1 MLCYALHGRLSAEL
15 QATNNVFQSCYK
27 MDFWPAGA
35 IMAED
40 QVDGWLAGET
50 KVGAATAQDQQLC
63 DQNGS
68 AVWRCACTAATD
80 AFAAGALVTLL
91 VTKEMSTGG
100 CDLGWS
106 ARLVMEARQRK

>member
-40 QVDGWLAGET
+40 QVDGWLAGDGREM
-50 KVGAATAQDQQLC
+50 VGDKSGRC
-63 DQNGS
+63 HCSGS
-68 AVWRCACTAATD
+68 AAV
-80 AFAAGALVTLL
+80 
-91 VTKEMSTGG
+91 
-100 CDLGWS
+100 
-106 ARLVMEARQRK
+106 